1 MEKYS
6 VRKFIISGMVIFLLV
21 ASFQSV
27 ISANIGFNDESDYKI
42 VNKMGDPPEW
52 ADGEFNGTYGKIILG
67 KRSVELGWA
76 EGYWSSDPIGFSLF
90 EKGRIECYFG
100 EWEDEEPISIMKTN
114 LISYFTYPYFQSV
127 LIGTITDITT
137 DNEKFCICFG
147 RIGIDG
153 TLNYNS
159 LVITGDNIYFTG
171 NYSEFEE

>member
-76 EGYWSSDPIGFSLF
+76 EGYWSSDPIGSELF
-90 EKGRIECYFG
+90 QKGRMEGYYV
-100 EWEDEEPISIMKTN
+100 EWGDEEPIYFMEAYSIGFFIAMA
-114 LISYFTYPYFQSV
+114 
-127 LIGTITDITT
+127 
-137 DNEKFCICFG
+137 
-147 RIGIDG
+147 
-153 TLNYNS
+153 
-159 LVITGDNIYFTG
+159 
-171 NYSEFEE
+171 